1 MSGVLRR
8 IIGGLCCAMAL
19 AGCVS
24 SGGQS
29 EVTSCTYPD
38 SIRTPAPGFICG
50 EPLEG
55 FPLARLTSSPPS
67 DASAKARIESGRQAV
82 QNRLVLEWMQAW
94 YADLPSAERERAQAL
109 VYDWLSQE
117 LRVVRTRTSP
127 AGSIW
132 MLVALSQTEAQAHQ
146 LLNNRLLSAGITLP
160 ASTEQ
165 ELP

>member
-1 MSGVLRR
+1 MSGVSRR
-8 IIGGLCCAMAL
+8 IVGGLCCALAL
-19 AGCVS
+19 GGCMS

-38 SIRTPAPGFICG
+38 SARTPAPGFICG

-67 DASAKARIESGRQAV
+67 DASAEARIESGRQAV
-82 QNRLVLEWMQAW
+82 QNRLVLEWTQAW
-94 YADLPSAERERAQAL
+94 YADLPSAERDRAQSL
-109 VYDWLSQE
+109 VYDWLSYE

-132 MLVALSQTEAQAHQ
+132 MLVALNRTEEQARQT
-146 LLNNRLLSAGITLP
+146 LNNRLLSAGITP
-160 ASTEQ
+160 PPSTEQ
-165 ELP
+165 DLP